1 MGTGAVMINKI
12 LRIRR
17 IGWRIQPPRYWRK
30 NKKPQGG
37 DGFDDVLREELMSE
51 AIKPVSG
58 NYRDEVIAC
67 TKVASTGGTASGEKR

>member
-1 MGTGAVMINKI
+1 MIDKI
-12 LRIRR
+12 IGIRR
-17 IGWRIQPPRYWRK
+17 LAWRVQPPKQWKK

-58 NYRDEVIAC
+58 NYRAEVIAC
-67 TKVASTGGTASGEKR
+67 IKEASTGETASGEKR